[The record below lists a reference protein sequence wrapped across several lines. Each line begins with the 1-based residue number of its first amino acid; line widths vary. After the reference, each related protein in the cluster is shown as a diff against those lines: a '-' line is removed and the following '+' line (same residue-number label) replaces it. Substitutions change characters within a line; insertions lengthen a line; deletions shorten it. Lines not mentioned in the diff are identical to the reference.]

1 MNMNNKILHKLL
13 LLVGIILFSV
23 SAQAQIKVTGTV
35 ADSKGE
41 PVIGA
46 TIFEAGTKNA
56 TVTDFDGNY
65 TITVAKN
72 ATLHISFIG
81 YRDVDV
87 KVNGRT
93 TVNVTMVDD
102 ETALEEV
109 VVVGYGQQKKESVIG
124 AISQVTSKDLLSTPA
139 ANVSQAI
146 SGKIP
151 GVVTS
156 QTSGAP
162 GADDAKI
169 YIRGRA
175 TFSGDAQPLILVDG
189 VERAFSQIAPDD
201 IETISVLK
209 DASATAVYGV
219 RGANGVMLITTKR
232 GKEQKP
238 VVSLTANF
246 QWQSP
251 TRKDTYLNSYETVK
265 LLNEAYANDGLGVA
279 YSDYDVDM
287 FQKSVRGELTGAQ
300 ALLYPNVDWYDEV
313 LKSTAPAQ
321 RYNASI
327 RGGTKRMRYY
337 ASLEYY
343 NQNSLF
349 KNLSRDAYGNSS
361 SMGYN
366 RYAFRANAD
375 FFLTKDLTFS
385 VNFGTRFEERRG
397 PNANESDSYSET
409 FYEMNHEPGWIYPV
423 KYEIA
428 NGETTRTLWGGN
440 GQYLNNIVGRLSDA
454 GYYKGNNTINE
465 TNFIV
470 DYKLD
475 WLTKGLSAK
484 AMVSFDYENYHRDR
498 FTRGFAV
505 YEPVDR
511 ANYNDSNYQL
521 MDTYHKYNTDT
532 NMTNSFDTSDNS
544 ADKYAIYKLYMEA
557 QLNYARTFNEVHD
570 VTAMMLYMQNDYR
583 NNAALPMRYQGI
595 VGRVTYGYAEKYYA
609 EINAGYNGSENFRK
623 GKRFGFFPAFSI
635 GWRITN
641 EKFMESTNKWLTN
654 LKFRASYGQVGNDKY
669 SGQRF
674 LYEQKWSQIA
684 NDYYFGTTGTTG
696 IYEQQYPNY
705 EVTWE
710 RAHKYNL
717 GLEFNLWNGL
727 LSGNFDYFYEKRND
741 ILCEYQTR
749 PQWVGVTMAAQN
761 LGKTKNSGIE
771 LELHHRNMIGKDFN
785 YNVGFTFSHAKN
797 EILEMDEPALK
808 TAYRKREGHA
818 IGQYY
823 GLLVDGFVTSAD
835 FDADGNYTGAKSTF
849 AMTELQPGDL
859 KYRDMNGDGFID
871 DRDETFIGYSD
882 VPENTYA
889 LTLGAEYKGWG
900 FSVMFQGVDHVSR
913 YYDLEAMYAFVNG
926 GKVKNHHLQ
935 RWNPAVSDAE
945 NLANASYPRLHYAA
959 YGDHNQRQNSFFLKN
974 GAFVR
979 LKNIELSYNLPQKW
993 IRYAGMTQCRLYVNA
1008 NNLIT
1013 WDHLDDLVDPESNG
1027 SNRYP
1032 ICKTVN
1038 FGLNVTF

>member
-1 MNMNNKILHKLL
+1 MYKNMNNKIMHKLFL
-13 LLVGIILFSV
+13 LIGIMLFSI
-23 SAQAQIKVTGTV
+23 SAQAQIKVNGTV
-35 ADSKGE
+35 VDPKGE

-46 TIFEAGTKNA
+46 TVFEAGTKNA
-56 TVTDFDGNY
+56 AVTDFDGNFV
-65 TITVAKN
+65 ITVAKN
-72 ATLHISFIG
+72 ATLHISSIG
-81 YRDVDV
+81 YQDADV

-93 TVNVTMVDD
+93 TISVTLVDD

-124 AISQVTSKDLLSTPA
+124 AISQVSSKDLLSTPA

-146 SGKIP
+146 AGKIP
-151 GVVTS
+151 GVVTA

-175 TFSGDAQPLILVDG
+175 TFAGDAQPLILVDG
-189 VERAFSQIAPDD
+189 VERSFSQIAPDD

-251 TRKDTYLNSYETVK
+251 TRKDTYLNSYESVK

-279 YSDYDVDM
+279 YSDYDVSM
-287 FQKSVRGELTGAQ
+287 FQQSVAGQLTGAN

-321 RYNASI
+321 RYNASV

-343 NQNSLF
+343 NQGSLF

-361 SMGYN
+361 SLAYN

-375 FFLTKDLTFS
+375 FFLTKDLTLS
-385 VNFGTRFEERRG
+385 VNFGTRFEERQG
-397 PNANESDSYSET
+397 PNANESDVYSET
-409 FYEMNHEPGWIYPV
+409 FYELNHAPGWVYPV
-423 KYEIA
+423 SYKIP
-428 NGETTRTLWGGN
+428 NGETTKTLWGGN
-440 GQYLNNIVGRLSDA
+440 AQYQNNIVGRLSDA

-470 DYKLD
+470 DYKMD

-484 AMVSFDYENYHRDR
+484 AMMSFDYENYHRDR
-498 FTRGFAV
+498 FTRGFAT
-505 YEPVDR
+505 YEPADR
-511 ANYNDSNYQL
+511 ANYNDTNYQL
-521 MDTYHKYNTDT
+521 MESYHKYNTDT
-532 NMTNSFDTSDNS
+532 NMTNSFDTSDGS

-557 QLNYARTFNEVHD
+557 QLNYARTFNDVHD
-570 VTAMMLYMQNDYR
+570 VTAMVLYMQNDYR
-583 NNAALPMRYQGI
+583 NNSALAQRYQGV
-595 VGRVTYGYAEKYYA
+595 VGRITYGYAEKYYA
-609 EINAGYNGSENFRK
+609 EFNAGYNGSENFAS
-623 GKRFGFFPAFSI
+623 GKRFGFFPAFSV
-635 GWRITN
+635 GWRLTN
-641 EKFMESTNKWLTN
+641 EKFMESTKNWLTN
-654 LKFRASYGQVGNDKY
+654 LKLRASYGQVGNDKY
-669 SGQRF
+669 LGDRF
-674 LYEQKWSQIA
+674 LYEQKWSQIG

-696 IYEQQYPNY
+696 IFEQKYPNVD
-705 EVTWE
+705 VTWE
-710 RAHKYNL
+710 RAHKYNF
-717 GLEFNLWNGL
+717 GVEFNLWSSL
-727 LSGNFDYFYEKRND
+727 LTGNIDIFYEKRND
-741 ILCEYQTR
+741 ILTEYLTR
-749 PQWVGVTMAAQN
+749 PEWVGVTMAVAN
-761 LGKTKNSGIE
+761 LGKTKNSGMEIE
-771 LELHHRNMIGKDFN
+771 LKHMNHIGKDFF
-785 YNVGFTFSHAKN
+785 YNIGLTFSHAKN
-797 EILEMDEPALK
+797 EIISMDEPALK
-808 TAYRKREGHA
+808 TDYRKREGRA
-818 IGQYY
+818 IGQYF
-823 GLLVDGFVTSAD
+823 GLVADGFVTQAD
-835 FDADGNYTGAKSTF
+835 IDSGTLPKSTF
-849 AMTELQPGDL
+849 AMKELQPGDL
-859 KYRDMNGDGFID
+859 KYRDMNNDGFID

-889 LTLGAEYKGWG
+889 LTLGANYKDWG

-913 YYDLEAMYAFVNG
+913 YYDAEAMFAFING
-926 GKVKNHHLQ
+926 GKVKEHHLG
-935 RWNPAVSDAE
+935 RWNPSESEAY
-945 NLANASYPRLHYAA
+945 NLANATYPLLHYAA

-979 LKNIELSYNLPQKW
+979 LKNVELFYNLPAKW
-993 IRYAGMTQCRLYVNA
+993 INKVGMSSCRLYVNA